1 MKKTI
6 YRFVLIMIILL
17 IAFPISLA
25 EQGVS
30 EKSADWGYA
39 KSIDEQSIAWVEY
52 NNYTMNWGDRI
63 NINNWAFGNFT
74 IELTDLMKDG
84 TGSKIIGALMT
95 ITGKDTKTQVAIG
108 NGESQIAGFDKPFDQ
123 EMKISAHINGEKTW
137 NREILQPNVSVDIF
151 LRDKPDINLSSAIY
165 TENPEAI
172 PDANTTDNINSN
184 SLFYIQVSL
193 NNLGNIS
200 LENPRLE
207 INLSNFTIPKP
218 EQDVQKNGMVSK
230 YAGNSIIYDISDL
243 NANSIRNLT
252 IELMAPVTPMNETGN
267 IPIIL
272 TGNDNKNVS
281 YTFRTSEQVTI
292 KSFIEINKDIGH
304 YIDNAKPQVLYV
316 GESFLTSLDIKNH
329 GDRDIKVN
337 LTDSIP
343 DTFEYTDNETKSLNW
358 SLVIPAGSSGT
369 ISYSIK
375 PIKYKE
381 TVILPKATAIFE
393 FGGQNYTIYSNEIEA
408 NLKGADV
415 VLTKDITINQQNQGF
430 INTTITVIARNLGD
444 QRVALRIN
452 DSLPDN
458 SSLINGT
465 NSTDN
470 IFLDNGG
477 TYSYSYEISIPLQE
491 QIVLPPAIGYFS
503 DVITYLQKDSSS
515 KEEFLRKVES
525 NQPIIAIRK
534 AEKPAVP
541 EKPVNISKPEPA
553 KVAPVV
559 KQEEKT
565 KMDVI
570 RNYIFELIDLIIV
583 KPEANASTHNKI
595 ILPVIKTVEETH
607 SSFTWAVGWQ
617 SQDNLNASGGTW
629 KVSNSPGSSVT
640 VSFAGTDITLVFATS
655 PDGGI
660 ASITLDGKDLQDIDM
675 YSKVPE
681 NRIKKKISGG
691 LENKRH
697 TLVITVSGK
706 T

>member
-1 MKKTI
+1 
-6 YRFVLIMIILL
+6 
-17 IAFPISLA
+17 
-25 EQGVS
+25 
-30 EKSADWGYA
+30 
-39 KSIDEQSIAWVEY
+39 
-52 NNYTMNWGDRI
+52 
-63 NINNWAFGNFT
+63 
-74 IELTDLMKDG
+74 
-84 TGSKIIGALMT
+84 
-95 ITGKDTKTQVAIG
+95 
-108 NGESQIAGFDKPFDQ
+108 
-123 EMKISAHINGEKTW
+123 
-137 NREILQPNVSVDIF
+137 
-151 LRDKPDINLSSAIY
+151 
-165 TENPEAI
+165 
-172 PDANTTDNINSN
+172 
-184 SLFYIQVSL
+184 
-193 NNLGNIS
+193 
-200 LENPRLE
+200 
-207 INLSNFTIPKP
+207 
-218 EQDVQKNGMVSK
+218 
-230 YAGNSIIYDISDL
+230 
-243 NANSIRNLT
+243 
-252 IELMAPVTPMNETGN
+252 
-267 IPIIL
+267 
-272 TGNDNKNVS
+272 
-281 YTFRTSEQVTI
+281 
-292 KSFIEINKDIGH
+292 
-304 YIDNAKPQVLYV
+304 
-316 GESFLTSLDIKNH
+316 
-329 GDRDIKVN
+329 
-337 LTDSIP
+337 
-343 DTFEYTDNETKSLNW
+343 
-358 SLVIPAGSSGT
+358 
-369 ISYSIK
+369 
-375 PIKYKE
+375 
-381 TVILPKATAIFE
+381 
-393 FGGQNYTIYSNEIEA
+393 
-408 NLKGADV
+408 
-415 VLTKDITINQQNQGF
+415 
-430 INTTITVIARNLGD
+430 
-444 QRVALRIN
+444 VALRIN